1 MYQVYIE
8 PTGVRFAKRYLYH
21 ETNLFRTIMK
31 DHRPVDLKAIAGK
44 AMRKYG
50 FEPQFPA
57 SVVHEVNAINMNSLP
72 KSRKE
77 NKDLRM
83 LLWSSID
90 NYDSMDL
97 DQLEYCDTAQ
107 NGEVQVKV
115 AIADVDAY
123 VPKQSQTDQHAAQNG
138 TSVYTG
144 VETFP
149 MLPDKLSKG
158 ITSLLPGQ
166 DRMVTVIEYTVLPDG
181 NFRPGEIY
189 RAVVSNKAKLIYE
202 EVGDWLE
209 GKSPIPQNVSEVC
222 GLKEQ
227 ILLQTDVMKRLKK
240 NRREQGALELNTIE
254 AEAVVEN
261 GFVRELVIQ
270 RQNMAR
276 CLIEEFMVAANGT
289 MVSYLGT
296 AGIPMIQRVVR
307 IPKNWEGI
315 VMVAATYHEK
325 LPAKPDAK
333 ALAKFLIRQKAA
345 DPERFP
351 DLSLTVIKLLG
362 PGEYMM
368 LAPGDE
374 PFGHFSLAVTDYTHA
389 TAPNRRYVD
398 LINQRLLKSVLD
410 KAPTPYTPDEL
421 IDLSAWLSGR
431 EKGSKKVERF
441 MRKAAAA
448 VLLQGRIGESFDAL
462 VTGASEK
469 GTYVRLITPPA
480 EGRILRGERGLTVG
494 QKVRV
499 RLLKTDPENGF
510 IDFACIG
517 REAR

>member
-1 MYQVYIE
+1 
-8 PTGVRFAKRYLYH
+8 
-21 ETNLFRTIMK
+21 MK
-31 DHRPVDLKAIAGK
+31 PHHPIDLKAIAVN

-50 FEPQFPA
+50 FEPRFPD
-57 SVVHEVNAINMNSLP
+57 SVVREVNALP
-72 KSRKE
+72 AATHPPIQKDT
-77 NKDLRM
+77 KDLRM

-90 NYDSMDL
+90 NYDSLDL
-97 DQLEYCDTAQ
+97 DQLEYCERGR
-107 NGEVQVKV
+107 NGDIMVKI

-123 VPKQSQTDQHAAQNG
+123 VPKQSKTDLHAAHNG

-158 ITSLLPGQ
+158 ITSLLPDQ
-166 DRMVTVIEYTVLPDG
+166 DRRATVIEYTVLTDG
-181 NFRPGEIY
+181 SFRPGEVY
-189 RAVVSNKAKLIYE
+189 RALVSNRGKLVYE
-202 EVGDWLE
+202 EIGDWLE
-209 GKSPIPQNVSEVC
+209 GTSPTPPAVREIP
-222 GLKEQ
+222 GLEDQ
-227 ILLQTDVMKRLKK
+227 LHLQAEAMRRLKK

-254 AEAVVEN
+254 AQAIVEED
-261 GFVRELVIQ
+261 GIVRDLVIQ

-289 MVSYLGT
+289 MVTFLGN

-307 IPKNWEGI
+307 VPKYWDEI
-315 VMVAATYHEK
+315 VSTAATLGGK
-325 LPAKPDAK
+325 LPAEPDAK
-333 ALAKFLIRQKAA
+333 ALAKFLIQQKAA

-362 PGEYMM
+362 PGEYVM
-368 LAPGDE
+368 LEPGSE
-374 PFGHFSLAVTDYTHA
+374 PYGHFSLAVTDYTHA

-398 LINQRLLKSVLD
+398 LINQRLIKSVLD
-410 KAPTPYTPDEL
+410 GTPGPYTREEL
-421 IDLSAWLSGR
+421 VDRSAWLTSR

-448 VLLQGRIGESFDAL
+448 VLLQHRIGESFDAL

-480 EGRILRGERGLTVG
+480 EGRILQGERGLTVG

-499 RLLKTDPENGF
+499 RLLKTDPYNGF
-510 IDFACIG
+510 IDFACTG
-517 REAR
+517 RAKR